1 MEKPVLPDTD
11 VLIDFLRGH
20 AKALALV
27 RSCKDRLILSAVV
40 VSELYAGV
48 RGAKEETV
56 LDEFIAL
63 FRVLPVSAEI
73 ARTGGLLKRDFGRSH
88 GVGLAD
94 ALVAATALSEDAEL
108 KTLNVRHYPMI
119 KGLRAPYTK

>member
-20 AKALALV
+20 AKAVALV
-27 RSCKDRLILSAVV
+27 RSCEDRLILSAVV

-48 RGAKEETV
+48 RDAEEETV

-94 ALVAATALSEDAEL
+94 ALVAATVLSENAEL

-119 KGLRAPYTK
+119 KGLRAAYAK

>member
-20 AKALALV
+20 ASAVALV
-27 RSCKDRLILSAVV
+27 RFCEDRLILSAVV
-40 VSELYAGV
+40 VSEPYAGV
-48 RGAKEETV
+48 RGEKEETV
-56 LDEFIAL
+56 LDEFVSL
-63 FRVLPVSAEI
+63 FRVLPVNAEI
-73 ARTGGLLKRDFGRSH
+73 ARMGGVLKRDFGRSH

-94 ALVAATALSEDAEL
+94 ALVAATVLSEGAEL

-119 KGLRAPYTK
+119 KGLCVAYTK

>member
-1 MEKPVLPDTD
+1 MVLPDTD

-20 AKALALV
+20 AKAIDLV
-27 RSCKDRLILSAVV
+27 RSCQDRLILSAVV

-48 RGAKEETV
+48 RDAKEETV
-56 LDEFIAL
+56 LDEFVAI

-94 ALVAATALSEDAEL
+94 ALVAATALSENAEL
-108 KTLNVRHYPMI
+108 KTLNTRHYPMI
-119 KGLRAPYTK
+119 KGLCAAYTK

>member
-20 AKALALV
+20 AKAIALV
-27 RSCKDRLILSAVV
+27 RSCENRLILSAVV

-48 RGAKEETV
+48 RGTKEETV

-63 FRVLPVSAEI
+63 FGTLPVNAEI
-73 ARTGGLLKRDFGRSH
+73 ARAGGLLKRDFGRSH

-94 ALVAATALSEDAEL
+94 ALVAATVLSENAEL

-119 KGLRAPYTK
+119 KGLRAAYTK

>member
-1 MEKPVLPDTD
+1 MVKPVLPDTD

-20 AKALALV
+20 AKAVALV
-27 RSCKDRLILSAVV
+27 RSCEDRLILSAVV
-40 VSELYAGV
+40 VSELYAGA
-48 RGAKEETV
+48 RGAKEEAV
-56 LDEFIAL
+56 LDEFVAL

-94 ALVAATALSEDAEL
+94 ALVAATVLSEDAEL

-119 KGLRAPYTK
+119 KGLRATYTK

>member
-1 MEKPVLPDTD
+1 MGKPVLPDTD

-20 AKALALV
+20 AKAVALV
-27 RSCKDRLILSAVV
+27 RSCEDRLILSAVV

-48 RGAKEETV
+48 RVAKEETV
-56 LDEFIAL
+56 LDEFVAL

-94 ALVAATALSEDAEL
+94 ALVAATVLSENAEL

-119 KGLRAPYTK
+119 KGLRAAYTK